1 MKILLLGE
9 YSNVHATLAKGLRA
23 IGHHVLVVSNGDYW
37 KDYPRDI
44 DVSRRYNKFGGLLL
58 LIKIYALLPKLKD
71 FDVVQLINPLFFELK
86 PERIF
91 PIYRYLR
98 KHNKVVIMGAMGMDS
113 YWIKACREKIHLRYS
128 DFNLGNKLR
137 TDECAI
143 REYRDW
149 IGTTKEQLN
158 SYIAHDCDKIVAV
171 LYEYYT
177 SYMFY
182 FPQKTA
188 FIPVPIQVEDAK
200 IEDTKPQKINIFIGI
215 NKTRSVY
222 KGTDIMLK
230 AALAIK
236 NDYPSRVNLL
246 QAENVPFEQYQQ
258 MMNNC
263 HIILDQLYSYTPAM
277 NALAAMNK
285 GIICVGGGEEE
296 HYVLLK
302 EDTLRPIINVVPNEK
317 SVYEALKKLVLHPEK
332 IVRLQKESAHYVAK
346 HHDYIKIAKAYEA
359 LYISTIEEKNKAK

>member
-1 MKILLLGE
+1 
-9 YSNVHATLAKGLRA
+9 
-23 IGHHVLVVSNGDYW
+23 
-37 KDYPRDI
+37 
-44 DVSRRYNKFGGLLL
+44 
-58 LIKIYALLPKLKD
+58 
-71 FDVVQLINPLFFELK
+71 
-86 PERIF
+86 
-91 PIYRYLR
+91 
-98 KHNKVVIMGAMGMDS
+98 
-113 YWIKACREKIHLRYS
+113 
-128 DFNLGNKLR
+128 
-137 TDECAI
+137 
-143 REYRDW
+143 
-149 IGTTKEQLN
+149 
-158 SYIAHDCDKIVAV
+158 
-171 LYEYYT
+171 
-177 SYMFY
+177 
-182 FPQKTA
+182 
-188 FIPVPIQVEDAK
+188 
-200 IEDTKPQKINIFIGI
+200 
-215 NKTRSVY
+215 
-222 KGTDIMLK
+222 MLK

-317 SVYEALKKLVLHPEK
+317 SVYEALKELVLQPEK

-359 LYISTIEEKNKAK
+359 LYISTIEEKDKRE